1 MVSKVTPTGFSIKAL
16 SAIIRA
22 QDPNIDASDAKEIA
36 QTIKM
41 SIMTSLFGEAGKSAT
56 TKTTTTKSKTASDKT
71 ADTKAQTKKI
81 NSIESELKEVKK
93 SINKNEK
100 SISQVQKTADKT
112 QNDVGRILKQISNV
126 SDRVKSSSIKSKE
139 RMYDVQQV
147 VSKTAMNNEPDY
159 ATRIPEAGI
168 LLEISNLKNQIQE
181 IKKSKDF
188 KLMEEGETGNLDI
201 EQIEALQAERHYEMV
216 DFEKGIDGKLDQIL
230 DLLQHDGGKGGL
242 LNRVEEIAE
251 AIGALGLSGFGI
263 KKLLGRGGGKAAV
276 AAEEALAARAM
287 GAGGRFSRMAVFGTG
302 AAAIQSTFF
311 KEAGM
316 IGRGGIGAFGEQTMS
331 AAQRS
336 QQAFEKFAEA
346 KAAKDAAFTAQRGL
360 PRGEETF
367 KKLKAQEKMHG
378 NIASEQH
385 KIYREARSEMYESLS
400 NVEKQALQK
409 NNITFNP
416 ETGSFHKVD
425 ANGNIGEEIKDQNVN
440 RFFEE
445 QGLRGNIQEA
455 QIKQLRRA
463 GIVEKN
469 GMYYDKVSKTYI
481 SEQEAL
487 NIVRDPELLNSIKSS
502 KGLLARKYLSQG
514 AGQALKGALGK
525 AGKFAGY
532 GAFFEAASY
541 FVEGKEVNAE
551 NLKKSAV
558 SLAGSAG
565 GAVAGGAIGA
575 GIGAIV
581 GGALAPFSAGLS
593 LAAIP
598 AFEFAGEL
606 IGSYVGEGALSSLWD
621 RVSGNGPGS
630 DQVEK
635 ILATIR
641 MKESRNN
648 YTAFNT
654 ESTASGAYQ
663 FLDSS
668 WKFLTKKYG
677 IGEKYARAK
686 DAPSDIQDQVAR
698 RYVQDILKQSG
709 GDVRA
714 VPLAWYTGNIQ
725 GNISAAAL
733 AANHGMLPETYA
745 NSWMDTYNR
754 AGGTSVSPQSI
765 PTDISAKPT
774 EGQMAAREVSSSSR
788 SDKDISRVYD
798 EYFKSQP
805 AAKTAQV
812 QPQAAPV
819 VINQQTAAKG
829 GQQQA
834 ANIEPSAHNNDFWI
848 KVINAGYQD
857 NPGAAAAILGMNA

>member
-41 SIMTSLFGEAGKSAT
+41 NIMTSLFGEAGKSAT
-56 TKTTTTKSKTASDKT
+56 TKTTTKSKTASDKT

-100 SISQVQKTADKT
+100 SISKVQKTADKT

-139 RMYDVQQV
+139 KIYDVQQV
-147 VSKTAMNNEPDY
+147 VPKTATKNEPDY
-159 ATRIPEAGI
+159 ATRIPEAGV
-168 LLEISNLKNQIQE
+168 LLEISNLKSQIQE
-181 IKKSKDF
+181 IKNYKDF
-188 KLMEEGETGNLDI
+188 KLMEEGGTGNLDI
-201 EQIEALQAERHYEMV
+201 DQIEALQAERHYEMV
-216 DFEKGIDGKLDQIL
+216 DFEKNIDGKLDQIL
-230 DLLQHDGGKGGL
+230 DLLQHNGGKGGL

-251 AIGALGLSGFGI
+251 TIGALGLAGFGI

-336 QQAFEKFAEA
+336 QQALEKFTEA
-346 KAAKDAAFTAQRGL
+346 RLARDAAKSAQRGT
-360 PRGEETF
+360 RGKPFQE
-367 KKLKAQEKMHG
+367 LKAQEKMHG

-385 KIYREARSEMYESLS
+385 KIYREARGEMYQSLS

-409 NNITFNP
+409 NNITFNS

-425 ANGNIGEEIKDQNVN
+425 ANGNIGEEIKDKNINQ
-440 RFFEE
+440 FFEE

-487 NIVRDPELLNSIKSS
+487 NIVRDPELLNSVKSS
-502 KGLLARKYLSQG
+502 KGLLARKYLSEG
-514 AGQALKGALGK
+514 AGKALKGALGK
-525 AGKFAGY
+525 AGKFAGF
-532 GAFFEAASY
+532 GALFEAASY

-575 GIGAIV
+575 GIGAVV

-606 IGSYVGEGALSSLWD
+606 IGSYVGESGFSSLWD
-621 RVSGNGPGS
+621 RVSGNGPGN

-663 FLDSS
+663 FLDST
-668 WKFLTKKYG
+668 WKSLTKKYG

-733 AANHGMLPETYA
+733 AANRGMLPETYA

-754 AGGTSVSPQSI
+754 AGGTSVSPQSS

-774 EGQMAAREVSSSSR
+774 EGQMAAREVSSSDR
-788 SDKDISRVYD
+788 DISRVYD
-798 EYFKSQP
+798 EHFKSQP

-834 ANIEPSAHNNDFWI
+834 ANIEPSAHNNDFWV
-848 KVINAGYQD
+848 KVTNAGMQD
-857 NPGAAAAILGMNA
+857 NPASAAAILGMHA

>member
-41 SIMTSLFGEAGKSAT
+41 NIMTSLFGEAGKSAT
-56 TKTTTTKSKTASDKT
+56 TKTTTKSKTASDKT

-100 SISQVQKTADKT
+100 SISKVQKTADKT

-139 RMYDVQQV
+139 KIYDVQQV
-147 VSKTAMNNEPDY
+147 VPKTATKNEPDY
-159 ATRIPEAGI
+159 ATRIPEAGV
-168 LLEISNLKNQIQE
+168 LLEISNLKSQIQE
-181 IKKSKDF
+181 IKNYKDF
-188 KLMEEGETGNLDI
+188 KLMEEGGTGNLDI
-201 EQIEALQAERHYEMV
+201 DQIEALQAERHYEMV
-216 DFEKGIDGKLDQIL
+216 DFEKNIDGKLDQIL
-230 DLLQHDGGKGGL
+230 DLLQHNGGSGGL

-251 AIGALGLSGFGI
+251 TIGALGLAGFGI
-263 KKLLGRGGGKAAV
+263 KKLLGGGGGKAAV

-316 IGRGGIGAFGEQTMS
+316 IGRGGIGAFGEQTVS

-336 QQAFEKFAEA
+336 QQALEKFTEARLARDAA
-346 KAAKDAAFTAQRGL
+346 KAAQRGT
-360 PRGEETF
+360 RGEPF
-367 KKLKAQEKMHG
+367 QKLKAQEKMHG

-385 KIYREARSEMYESLS
+385 KIYREARGEMYESLS
-400 NVEKQALQK
+400 NIEKQALQK
-409 NNITFNP
+409 NNIAFNS

-425 ANGNIGEEIKDQNVN
+425 ANGNIGEEIKDKNINQ
-440 RFFEE
+440 FFEE

-487 NIVRDPELLNSIKSS
+487 NIVRDPELLNSVKSS

-514 AGQALKGALGK
+514 VGQALKGALNK
-525 AGKFAGY
+525 AVKFAGY
-532 GAFFEAASY
+532 GALFEAASY

-565 GAVAGGAIGA
+565 GAIAGGAIGA
-575 GIGAIV
+575 GIGAVV

-606 IGSYVGEGALSSLWD
+606 IGSYVGESGFSSLWD
-621 RVSGNGPGS
+621 RVSGNGPG
-630 DQVEK
+630 DEKVDK
-635 ILATIR
+635 ILSTIR
-641 MKESRNN
+641 MKESGNN
-648 YTAFNT
+648 YKASNPT
-654 ESTASGAYQ
+654 SSASGAYQ
-663 FLDSS
+663 FLDSTWQS
-668 WKFLTKKYG
+668 LTKKYG
-677 IGEKYARAK
+677 VGEKYLRAK
-686 DAPSDIQDQVAR
+686 DAPADVQDEIAKK
-698 RYVQDILKQSG
+698 YVQDILKQSG
-709 GDVRA
+709 GDVKA

-733 AANHGMLPETYA
+733 AANRGMLPETYA

-754 AGGTSVSPQSI
+754 AGGTSVSPQSS

-788 SDKDISRVYD
+788 SDRDISRVYD

>member
-41 SIMTSLFGEAGKSAT
+41 NIMTSLFGEAGKSAT
-56 TKTTTTKSKTASDKT
+56 TKTTTKSKTASDKT

-100 SISQVQKTADKT
+100 SISKVQKTADKT

-126 SDRVKSSSIKSKE
+126 SDRVKSSSIKSKNKL
-139 RMYDVQQV
+139 YDIQEAVPKIAT
-147 VSKTAMNNEPDY
+147 SNEAEY
-159 ATRIPEAGI
+159 AARIPEAGV
-168 LLEISNLKNQIQE
+168 LLEISNLKSEIQE

-188 KLMEEGETGNLDI
+188 KLMEEGGTGNLDI
-201 EQIEALQAERHYEMV
+201 EQIEALQAERHYELV
-216 DFEKGIDGKLDQIL
+216 DFEKNIDSKLDQIL
-230 DLLQHDGGKGGL
+230 DLLQHGRGGGL
-242 LNRVEEIAE
+242 INRVEEIAE
-251 AIGALGLSGFGI
+251 TIGALALGGAGI
-263 KKLLGRGGGKAAV
+263 KKLLGRGGGRAAV

-287 GAGGRFSRMAVFGTG
+287 GAGGRFGRMATFGTS
-302 AAAIQSTFF
+302 AAAIQSAFY
-311 KEAGM
+311 KNAAMVGRAGT
-316 IGRGGIGAFGEQTMS
+316 GAFGEATMS

-336 QQAFEKFAEA
+336 QQAFEKYAA
-346 KAAKDAAFTAQRGL
+346 ASAAQKAATKAAAQQRMRGAGQTTL
-360 PRGEETF
+360 SELR
-367 KKLKAQEKMHG
+367 AQATIQG
-378 NIASEQH
+378 RIASEQH
-385 KIYREARSEMYESLS
+385 KIYREARSEMYESLPAI
-400 NVEKQALQK
+400 EKQALQK
-409 NNITFNP
+409 GNIVFNS

-455 QIKQLRRA
+455 QIKQLKRV

-469 GMYYDKVSKTYI
+469 GRFYDRVSKTYM

-487 NIVRDPELLNSIKSS
+487 SIVRDPELLNQIKSP
-502 KGLLARKYLSQG
+502 KGVLSRRYLSEG

-525 AGKFAGY
+525 AVGY
-532 GAFFEAASY
+532 AAFGALFEAASY
-541 FVEGKEVNAE
+541 AIEGKEVTSE

-558 SLAGSAG
+558 SITGSAT
-565 GAVAGGAIGA
+565 GAVIGGAIGA
-575 GIGAIV
+575 SIA
-581 GGALAPFSAGLS
+581 GGLAAFTGGLS
-593 LAAIP
+593 LAALP
-598 AFEFAGEL
+598 AFEIGGEI
-606 IGSYVGEGALSSLWD
+606 IGSYIGEGAFSSLWD
-621 RVSGNGPGS
+621 RVSGNGPG
-630 DQVEK
+630 DEKVDK
-635 ILATIR
+635 ILSTIR
-641 MKESRNN
+641 MKESGNN
-648 YTAFNT
+648 YKASNPT
-654 ESTASGAYQ
+654 SSASGAYQ
-663 FLDSS
+663 FLDSTWQS
-668 WKFLTKKYG
+668 LTKKYG
-677 IGEKYARAK
+677 VGEKYLRAK
-686 DAPSDIQDQVAR
+686 DAPADVQDEIAKK
-698 RYVQDILKQSG
+698 YVQDILKQSG
-709 GDVRA
+709 GDVKA

-733 AANHGMLPETYA
+733 AANRGMLPETYA

-754 AGGTSVSPQSI
+754 AGGTSVSPQSS

-788 SDKDISRVYD
+788 SDRDISRVYD

-857 NPGAAAAILGMNA
+857 NPGAAAAILGMHA